1 MADTE
6 RRRPM
11 IGAMFRGPGPAAY
24 VLPGSTGYIGHD
36 CTKYKKPAFSFGART
51 WKNQQLTGP
60 GPKYK
65 IEDVTR
71 FGMEGTPKYTLHSRT
86 NLQGKFQ
93 TPAPWDYKAEK
104 KPVFKHAFP
113 PQYSFGLRSPYGKQD
128 NNPAPNNYN
137 MPSIIGPKAVG
148 KKSSAAFSM
157 TSRSKIG
164 SFHEDLQKTPG
175 PGTYKV
181 TDPNIYRNRKPIFS
195 MTARNNAPG
204 DRTLKPGPGAH
215 RPELCYATFKR
226 QPSFHFGQR
235 WSEYVAPLIVDPID

>member
-1 MADTE
+1 MAETE

-93 TPAPWDYKAEK
+93 TPAPCE
-104 KPVFKHAFP
+104 
-113 PQYSFGLRSPYGKQD
+113 
-128 NNPAPNNYN
+128 
-137 MPSIIGPKAVG
+137 
-148 KKSSAAFSM
+148 FS
-157 TSRSKIG
+157 
-164 SFHEDLQKTPG
+164 L
-175 PGTYKV
+175 
-181 TDPNIYRNRKPIFS
+181 FS
-195 MTARNNAPG
+195 
-204 DRTLKPGPGAH
+204 
-215 RPELCYATFKR
+215 
-226 QPSFHFGQR
+226 
-235 WSEYVAPLIVDPID
+235 

>member
-1 MADTE
+1 MAEVE
-6 RRRPM
+6 RKRPM

-24 VLPGSTGYIGHD
+24 QLPGSTGYIGHD
-36 CTKYKKPAFSFGART
+36 YTKHKKAAYSFGSRT
-51 WKNQQLTGP
+51 WKNQQSLGP
-60 GPKYK
+60 GPKYR
-65 IEDVTR
+65 ITDVTR
-71 FGMEGTPKYTLHSRT
+71 FGVEGTPKYTLKSRT

-93 TPAPWDYKAEK
+93 TPAPWDYQAEK
-104 KPVFKHAFP
+104 SPVQKHAYP
-113 PQYSFGLRSPYGKQD
+113 PHYSFGLRTPYGKRD

-137 MPSIIGPKAVG
+137 MPVILGPKSVG

-181 TDPNIYRNRKPIFS
+181 IDPNIYKDRKPIFS
-195 MTARNNAPG
+195 MNARNYAPG

-215 RPELCYATFKR
+215 RPEMFWVHRKKA
-226 QPSFHFGQR
+226 PSFHFGIR
-235 WSEYVAPLIVDPID
+235 HSEYIAPLIVDPID